1 MKVIYNHSNH
11 IRIKCIQPYKHV
23 TCRNKGGHGS
33 IQIKS
38 YQEGIQGKYF
48 VKKFTLIK

>member
-1 MKVIYNHSNH
+1 MKVIYNYSNH
-11 IRIKCIQPYKHV
+11 ARIKCIQPYKQV
-23 TCRNKGGHGS
+23 TCRSKGEYDS